1 VQLFYIH
8 KSGQDRGDA
17 QMSKRLWAT
26 VTVLSLNSIA
36 VPLSAQQS
44 FLWRDPS
51 PHIIQLVTVE
61 ENVNLEVLDWGGSGR
76 AVVLLTGLGN
86 TAHIFDDFAP
96 KLTSEYHVYGIT
108 RRGYGASSVPASGY
122 SADRLGDDVLAV
134 LNALKLERPVL
145 VGHSIA
151 GEELSSIGTRHPE
164 LVAGLIYLDAA
175 YPYAYYDR
183 SRGDGDIDLRELER
197 KLERLKTP
205 LDKTARQQVVQEL
218 LQDNLPGFERDLQ
231 EETKRLQALPD
242 EQQKAP
248 EPSATDLASYSAFHS
263 WFIRAYGI
271 PVPEAELRQ
280 EYKLTPSG
288 EVDKT
293 PSNSANKA
301 IVEGLQKYMDIRVP
315 ILSIYAIPHD
325 SGAFYSDPTARAAA
339 EAVDAASN
347 EAQVKAFEIG
357 EPSARVVRLPRANHY
372 VFLSNESDVLRE
384 MRIFLARM
392 H

>member
-1 VQLFYIH
+1 
-8 KSGQDRGDA
+8 
-17 QMSKRLWAT
+17 MSNRVWAT
-26 VTVLSLNSIA
+26 VTVLLLNSIA
-36 VPLSAQQS
+36 VQLSAQQS
-44 FLWRDPS
+44 LPWRDPS
-51 PHIIQLVTVE
+51 PHTIQLVTAE

-164 LVAGLIYLDAA
+164 MVAGLIYLDAA

-183 SRGDGDIDLRELER
+183 SRGDRDIDVQELER

-205 LDKTARQQVVQEL
+205 LDKAARQQIVQEL

-231 EETKRLQALPD
+231 EETKRLQALP
-242 EQQKAP
+242 EEKGMAP
-248 EPSATDLASYSAFHS
+248 EPSVTDLASYSAFHS

-280 EYKLTPSG
+280 EYKLKPSG

-301 IVEGLQKYMDIRVP
+301 IVEGIQKYMDIRVP
-315 ILSIYAIPHD
+315 ILSISAIPHD
-325 SGAFYSDPTARAAA
+325 YRTFYSDPTARAAA

>member
-1 VQLFYIH
+1 
-8 KSGQDRGDA
+8 
-17 QMSKRLWAT
+17 MSKRLWAI
-26 VTVLSLNSIA
+26 VAVLLLISIA
-36 VPLSAQQS
+36 VRSSAQQS
-44 FLWRDPS
+44 LPWRDPS
-51 PHIIQLVTVE
+51 PHTIKLVNVE
-61 ENVNLEVLDWGGSGR
+61 DNVKLEVLDWGGSGR
-76 AVVLLTGLGN
+76 PVVFLTGLGN
-86 TAHIFDDFAP
+86 TAHIFDNFAP

-108 RRGYGASSVPASGY
+108 RRGYGASSVPASRY

-134 LNALKLERPVL
+134 FNELKLERPVL

-151 GEELSSIGTRHPE
+151 GEELSSVGTRHPE

-205 LDKTARQQVVQEL
+205 LDKAARQQIVQEL

-231 EETKRLQALPD
+231 EETKRVQALPD
-242 EQQKAP
+242 EQRKEP
-248 EPSATDLASYSAFHS
+248 EPSATDLASFSAFHS
-263 WFIRAYGI
+263 WFIQAYGI

-280 EYKLTPSG
+280 EYKLKPSG

-301 IVEGLQKYMDIRVP
+301 IVEGIQKYMDIRVP

-325 SGAFYSDPTARAAA
+325 YRAFYSNPAARAAA

-347 EAQVKAFEIG
+347 EAQAKAFETG
-357 EPSARVVRLPRANHY
+357 EPSARVVRFPHANHY
-372 VFLSNESDVLRE
+372 VFLSNELDVLRE
-384 MRIFLARM
+384 MRIFLARL

>member
-1 VQLFYIH
+1 
-8 KSGQDRGDA
+8 
-17 QMSKRLWAT
+17 MSKRLWAT
-26 VTVLSLNSIA
+26 VTVLLLNSIA

-51 PHIIQLVTVE
+51 SHIIQLVTVE

-134 LNALKLERPVL
+134 LNVLKLERPVL

-205 LDKTARQQVVQEL
+205 LDKAARQQVVQEL
-218 LQDNLPGFERDLQ
+218 LQDNLPG
-231 EETKRLQALPD
+231 
-242 EQQKAP
+242 
-248 EPSATDLASYSAFHS
+248 
-263 WFIRAYGI
+263 
-271 PVPEAELRQ
+271 
-280 EYKLTPSG
+280 
-288 EVDKT
+288 
-293 PSNSANKA
+293 
-301 IVEGLQKYMDIRVP
+301 
-315 ILSIYAIPHD
+315 
-325 SGAFYSDPTARAAA
+325 
-339 EAVDAASN
+339 
-347 EAQVKAFEIG
+347 
-357 EPSARVVRLPRANHY
+357 
-372 VFLSNESDVLRE
+372 
-384 MRIFLARM
+384 
-392 H
+392 